1 VSRARPLVLVMADS
15 LAMPREF
22 LDAPDRTTYDETYPA
37 RLRDL
42 LAGRADLDVVS
53 SIGMDSENALYEAR
67 FLVLPRRPHVLVLHF
82 GVNDCAPRVFRKGSS
97 SILLRPWFQ
106 RLTRGYGMRAIHTL
120 RPLICRARKLVYVE
134 EDEFERNL
142 RTLLD
147 QVAGANPGCVPLA
160 VAISGKPAWLEARS
174 PGYGANVARYNR
186 ALERVFGDRL
196 IDPNALLGLDD
207 QLISD
212 GIHLTPR
219 AHELLAGALAERVEA
234 ELSARGEPAA
244 PASG

>member
-1 VSRARPLVLVMADS
+1 VTRARPLVLVMADS

-22 LDAPDRTTYDETYPA
+22 LDPPDRTTYDETYPA
-37 RLRDL
+37 RLRSL
-42 LAGRADLDVVS
+42 LAGRADVDTVS
-53 SIGMDSENALYEAR
+53 SIGMDSENALYEGR
-67 FLVLPRRPHVLVLHF
+67 FLVLPRRPDVLVLHF
-82 GVNDCAPRVFRKGSS
+82 GVNDCAPRVFRKGST

-106 RLTRGYGMRAIHTL
+106 RLTRGYGMRAIHNL

-147 QVAGANPGCVPLA
+147 QVAGANPECVLLA

>member
-1 VSRARPLVLVMADS
+1 MADS

-22 LDAPDRTTYDETYPA
+22 LDPPDRTTYDETYPA
-37 RLRDL
+37 RLRRL
-42 LAGRADLDVVS
+42 LAARADVDTVA
-53 SIGMDSENALYEAR
+53 SIGMDSENALYEGR
-67 FLVLPRRPHVLVLHF
+67 FLVLPRRPDVLILHF
-82 GVNDCAPRVFRKGSS
+82 GVNDCAPRVFRKGST

-106 RLTRGYGMRAIHTL
+106 RLTRGYGMRAVHSL
-120 RPLICRARKLVYVE
+120 RPLICRVRKLVYVE
-134 EDEFERNL
+134 EADFERSI

-147 QVAGANPGCVPLA
+147 QVADGNPDCVPLA
-160 VAISGKPAWLEARS
+160 VAISGKPAWLERRS

-196 IDPNALLGLDD
+196 IDPNALLALDD

-212 GIHLTPR
+212 GIHLTSR

-234 ELSARGEPAA
+234 ELSARSEPAA

>member
-1 VSRARPLVLVMADS
+1 MADS

-22 LDAPDRTTYDETYPA
+22 LDPPDRTTYDETYPA
-37 RLRDL
+37 RLRGL
-42 LAGRADLDVVS
+42 LAGRAEVDVVS
-53 SIGMDSENALYEAR
+53 SIGMDSENALYEGR
-67 FLVLPRRPHVLVLHF
+67 FLVLPRRPDVLILHF
-82 GVNDCAPRVFRKGSS
+82 GVNDCAPRVFRKGST

-106 RLTRGYGMRAIHTL
+106 RLTRGYGMRAIHAL

-134 EDEFERNL
+134 EEDFERNL
-142 RTLLD
+142 RTLLE
-147 QVAGANPGCVPLA
+147 QVAGANPECVVLA
-160 VAISGKPAWLEARS
+160 VAISAKPAWLEARS

-186 ALERVFGDRL
+186 ALERVFGARL

-207 QLISD
+207 QLIAD

-219 AHELLAGALAERVEA
+219 AHELLAGALAARVEA

-244 PASG
+244 PAAG